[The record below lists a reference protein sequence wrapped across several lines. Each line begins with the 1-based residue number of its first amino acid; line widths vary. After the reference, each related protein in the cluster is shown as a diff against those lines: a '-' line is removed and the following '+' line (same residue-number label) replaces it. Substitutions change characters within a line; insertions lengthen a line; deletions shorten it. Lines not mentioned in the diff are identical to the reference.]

1 MLIDFYN
8 KTANY
13 LIDSLDANFIFLS
26 IVITMIISIVYFIV
40 LGWMITRMDRA
51 YFQRLQIAQVDPAN
65 KKSLTF
71 PYKQLM
77 WMVAGVK
84 IVLGMMLLLAGIA
97 MLVLP
102 GQGIITILVGLS
114 LIPFPGKRRLELFLL
129 SRKTVRSSLNWI
141 RIKANKD
148 PFIFDK
154 KDE

>member
-1 MLIDFYN
+1 
-8 KTANY
+8 
-13 LIDSLDANFIFLS
+13 
-26 IVITMIISIVYFIV
+26 
-40 LGWMITRMDRA
+40 MDRA